1 MRRPILALA
10 GGVGGARLA
19 SGLAQMLP
27 ADELVIVVNVGDDF
41 DHLGL
46 RISPD
51 LDTVMYTLAGVV
63 DRGKGWGRAAESW
76 NFMAELE
83 ILGGETWFRLG
94 DKDLAVH
101 TERTRRLKAGES
113 LSEVTAHLC
122 ARFGVKAQ
130 VVPVSDSVIRTRVE
144 TDAGDLEFQDY
155 FVRRQCGPAVRCVRF
170 DGAGAALPSPTLRRL
185 MAAGGPRGV
194 IVCPSNPWLSI
205 APILSV
211 PMVRDWLVSGRVPVV
226 GVSPI
231 VGGGAVK
238 GPAAKIMAELG
249 LPVSTLGVAEHYG
262 RLVHAW
268 LIDHADAG
276 LRDQIASQGFAVA
289 VDDTLMV
296 STAKAREVAHS
307 ALRLM
312 QSLGADQ

>member
-19 SGLAQMLP
+19 SGLAQVLP

-46 RISPD
+46 TISPD

-63 DRGKGWGRAAESW
+63 DRQKGWGRAAESW

-83 ILGGETWFRLG
+83 TLGGETWFRLG

-101 TERTRRLKAGES
+101 IERTRRLKAGES
-113 LSEVTAHLC
+113 LSEVTAYLC
-122 ARFGVKAQ
+122 ARFGVQAQ
-130 VVPVSDSVIRTRVE
+130 VVPVSDSLLRTRVE
-144 TDAGDLEFQDY
+144 TDAGDLAFQDY
-155 FVRRQCGPAVRCVRF
+155 FVRRQCGPAVRSVRF
-170 DGAGAALPSPTLRRL
+170 DGAGGALPSPSLRRL
-185 MAAGGPRGV
+185 VEAGGPRGV
-194 IVCPSNPWLSI
+194 IICPSNPWLSI

-211 PMVRDWLVSGRVPVV
+211 PMVRDLLTSGRVPVV

-231 VGGGAVK
+231 VGGAAVK

-276 LRDQIASQGFAVA
+276 LRDQIASQGFSVA
-289 VDDTLMV
+289 VDDTLMT
-296 STAKAREVAHS
+296 STAKAREVACS
-307 ALRLM
+307 VLRLL
-312 QSLGADQ
+312 QSLGANQ